1 MSNLYN
7 IIPKSYYK
15 TRKAD
20 VKLPTNR
27 KILVL
32 ADIHCPYHSK
42 EALWEAIRAG
52 QGAGVDT
59 VIILGDMMDFHR
71 ISKYPNEPGTLSF
84 QKELEVGAQL
94 AFAIRDSFPNCQIL
108 YIEGNH
114 EDRIAKAIRQLLSE
128 AEGVRPVDDEAGPPL
143 LSVPRLLALESLDVD
158 YIGPYGA
165 EHWLWD
171 SVRVHHGEVVRR
183 RGGATAS
190 AVVSDASH
198 CEIYGHVHR
207 QELACRTIHGPNG
220 QRVLWALSPG
230 TITRIDGVVPANTS
244 RVDWQQGLAVIER
257 DEGGSLYPSLVP
269 ITEGVC
275 VWRGERL
282 AGRCRRDDLRA
293 ATGVR
298 F

>member
-52 QGAGVDT
+52 QDAGVDT

-114 EDRIAKAIRQLLSE
+114 EVRLE
-128 AEGVRPVDDEAGPPL
+128 A
-143 LSVPRLLALESLDVD
+143 
-158 YIGPYGA
+158 YIGKNAPEFRDLPSLRMEYLLDLSMQDI
-165 EHWLWD
+165 EY
-171 SVRVHHGEVVRR
+171 
-183 RGGATAS
+183 
-190 AVVSDASH
+190 VSKGFIH
-198 CEIYGHVHR
+198 CGDMSF
-207 QELACRTIHGPNG
+207 IHGHEIPGIGGVNPSRKLYAKMKKSAICGHLHRPESFYTRDGAGKMIQCHVIGHLGEPN
-220 QRVLWALSPG
+220 
-230 TITRIDGVVPANTS
+230 PAYWS
-244 RVDWQQGLAVIER
+244 RNDWQHGYAIVEVSKRGYVYVDNVILN
-257 DEGGSLYPSLVP
+257 G
-269 ITEGVC
+269 
-275 VWRGERL
+275 
-282 AGRCRRDDLRA
+282 
-293 ATGVR
+293 
-298 F
+298 